1 MSDDP
6 ALAKA
11 RRDAAAARERLFG
24 DAQALQERLNPTVI
38 AGEIAGDVWDDIRGR
53 GGTIATDAART
64 IAKRPATTSFVALGI
79 TALLFRKPLARLFTR
94 LRKRPGRRPART
106 RRSRRLHGDDR

>member
-1 MSDDP
+1 MSEDP

-24 DAQALQERLNPTVI
+24 NAQALQERLNPTVI
-38 AGEIAGDVWDDIRGR
+38 AGEIAGDVWHDIRGR
-53 GGTIATDAART
+53 GGDIAVDAVRAV
-64 IAKRPATTSFVALGI
+64 AKRPAATSFVALGI
-79 TALLFRKPLARLFTR
+79 TALLFRKPLAGLFTR
-94 LRKRPGRRPART
+94 LRKRPDQRPAGT